1 MPSPAL
7 SIIIPVYNEAVNL
20 AGVLEQIHALGLED
34 YEIIVVDDGSSDG
47 SAAMAA
53 ARGARVV
60 RHPYNIGNGAA
71 VKSGLRAARGR
82 WIVMLD
88 ADGQHPPQAIPLLLE
103 HLERYHMVVAA
114 RVRSTE
120 ASWHRM
126 LANRFYSWFASYV
139 SQFDVEDLTS
149 GFRAMHRWVALKFLD
164 LLPNTFSYPTTLTL
178 AVLRSGLALKYV
190 RIEFGQRQG
199 HSKIRLWEDG
209 TRFLL
214 IISKVATLFA
224 PFRVFLPVSGAFFAL
239 GVGYYGYTFLTEHRF
254 TNMAALLLSTS
265 VVIFM
270 MGLVSEQIAQMRMD
284 RQGVHEEGELA
295 EAEEGSEI
303 APPREAR
310 PPRLRADGRS

>member
-1 MPSPAL
+1 MNSPAL
-7 SIIIPVYNEAVNL
+7 SIVIPVYNEAENL
-20 AGVLEQIHALGLED
+20 SGVLERIHDLGLND
-34 YEIIVVDDGSSDG
+34 YEIIVVDDGSKDG
-47 SAAMAA
+47 SAAVAE

-71 VKSGLRAARGR
+71 VKTGLRHARGR
-82 WIVMLD
+82 WIVMMD
-88 ADGQHPPQAIPLLLE
+88 ADGQHPPEAIPLLLQQ
-103 HLERYHMVVAA
+103 LETYHMVVAA

-126 LANRFYSWFASYV
+126 FANRFYSWFASYV
-139 SQFDVEDLTS
+139 SQFKVEDLTS
-149 GFRAMHRWVALKFLD
+149 GFRGMHRWVALKFLD

-190 RIEFGQRQG
+190 QVEFGRRQG

-224 PFRVFLPVSGAFFAL
+224 PFRVFLPVSGFFVSL
-239 GVGYYGYTFLTEHRF
+239 GLTYYAYTFVTQHRF
-254 TNMAALLLSTS
+254 TNMAALLLSTG
-265 VVIFM
+265 VIIFM

-284 RQGVHEEGELA
+284 RQGVHEEGEVA
-295 EAEEGSEI
+295 SPADEI
-303 APPREAR
+303 APAR
-310 PPRLRADGRS
+310 RQPVRLRADGRS

>member
-1 MPSPAL
+1 MPAPAV
-7 SIIIPVYNEAVNL
+7 SIVIPVYNEAENL
-20 AGVLEQIHALGLED
+20 AAVIDQIHDLGLAD
-34 YEIIVVDDGSSDG
+34 YEIIVVDDGSRDD
-47 SAAMAA
+47 SAAMAE

-88 ADGQHPPQAIPLLLE
+88 ADGQHPPQAIPQLLE
-103 HLERYHMVVAA
+103 HLDRYHMVVAA

-139 SQFDVEDLTS
+139 SQFRVEDLTS

-190 RIEFGQRQG
+190 SVEFRQRKG

-224 PFRVFLPVSGAFFAL
+224 PFRVFLPVSGVFFGL
-239 GVGYYGYTFLTEHRF
+239 GLVYYAYTFFTVHRF
-254 TNMAALLLSTS
+254 TNMAALLLSTG
-265 VVIFM
+265 VIIFM

-284 RQGVHEEGELA
+284 RQGVRGDGDVSDEGEQTSPA
-295 EAEEGSEI
+295 
-303 APPREAR
+303 RDAR